1 MMLLYHSRPEWQY
14 STIVLHSSGQLL
26 VAILAG
32 SGTIH
37 SMIKSIQPTDRK
49 VQAQYL
55 LDGVLVTI
63 CKPARPRRSE
73 RTWSA
78 GAKYSVAN
86 LGAKAATLRNVG
98 LSHAK
103 G

>member
-1 MMLLYHSRPEWQY
+1 
-14 STIVLHSSGQLL
+14 
-26 VAILAG
+26 
-32 SGTIH
+32 
-37 SMIKSIQPTDRK
+37 MIQKIETTDRK

-63 CKPARPRRSE
+63 CKPAKARRSE

-86 LGAKAATLRNVG
+86 LGAKAATLRNAG
-98 LSHAK
+98 LAHAK

>member
-1 MMLLYHSRPEWQY
+1 MIRIVESQDRRVQTQY
-14 STIVLHSSGQLL
+14 
-26 VAILAG
+26 A
-32 SGTIH
+32 
-37 SMIKSIQPTDRK
+37 
-49 VQAQYL
+49 

-63 CKPARPRRSE
+63 CKPAKARRSE

-86 LGAKAATLRNVG
+86 LGAKAASLRNAG

>member
-1 MMLLYHSRPEWQY
+1 LASNQK
-14 STIVLHSSGQLL
+14 VLHPSGGSFRAWLPFHAGS
-26 VAILAG
+26 AIL
-32 SGTIH
+32 H

-86 LGAKAATLRNVG
+86 LGAKAATLRNAG
-98 LSHAK
+98 LPHAK

>member
-1 MMLLYHSRPEWQY
+1 MIRIVESQDRRVQTQY
-14 STIVLHSSGQLL
+14 
-26 VAILAG
+26 A
-32 SGTIH
+32 
-37 SMIKSIQPTDRK
+37 
-49 VQAQYL
+49 

-63 CKPARPRRSE
+63 YKPARPRRSE

-86 LGAKAATLRNVG
+86 LGAKGANLRNAG

>member
-1 MMLLYHSRPEWQY
+1 M
-14 STIVLHSSGQLL
+14 

-86 LGAKAATLRNVG
+86 LGAKGTNLRNAG
-98 LSHAK
+98 LNHAK

>member
-1 MMLLYHSRPEWQY
+1 MGG
-14 STIVLHSSGQLL
+14 IVQT
-26 VAILAG
+26 
-32 SGTIH
+32 GT
-37 SMIKSIQPTDRK
+37 MIKSIQPTDRK

-73 RTWSA
+73 RTW
-78 GAKYSVAN
+78 VATKGSITQ
-86 LGAKAATLRNVG
+86 LGAKAASLRNAG
-98 LSHAK
+98 LNHAK

>member
-1 MMLLYHSRPEWQY
+1 MIR
-14 STIVLHSSGQLL
+14 IVESQ
-26 VAILAG
+26 
-32 SGTIH
+32 
-37 SMIKSIQPTDRK
+37 DRK

-86 LGAKAATLRNVG
+86 LGAKAASLRNAG

>member
-1 MMLLYHSRPEWQY
+1 M
-14 STIVLHSSGQLL
+14 
-26 VAILAG
+26 VAIPAG
-32 SGTIH
+32 SGILQ
-37 SMIKSIQPTDRK
+37 SMIQKIETTDRK

-63 CKPARPRRSE
+63 CKPGKPRRSE
-73 RTWSA
+73 RTW
-78 GAKYSVAN
+78 VATKGSIAQ
-86 LGAKAATLRNVG
+86 LGAKGASLRNAG

>member
-1 MMLLYHSRPEWQY
+1 MIR
-14 STIVLHSSGQLL
+14 IVESQ
-26 VAILAG
+26 
-32 SGTIH
+32 
-37 SMIKSIQPTDRK
+37 DRK

-86 LGAKAATLRNVG
+86 LGAKGTNLRNAG
-98 LSHAK
+98 LNHAK